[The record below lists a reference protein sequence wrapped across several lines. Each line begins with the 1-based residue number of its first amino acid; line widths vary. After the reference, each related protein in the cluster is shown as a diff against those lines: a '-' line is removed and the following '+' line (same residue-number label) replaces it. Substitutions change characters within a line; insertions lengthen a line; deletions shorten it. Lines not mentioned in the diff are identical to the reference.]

1 MIRTTPQKWGAVIYA
16 GQTFDW
22 TWTVT
27 DDTGQPLDLT
37 GVNVRAQLRQQVT
50 DGTAIMTF
58 GTADATVIV
67 GGTAGTIRFL
77 QSDTV
82 TTALGVA
89 VGNTQVTA
97 VFDAEAV
104 EVTGDVSR
112 IISGD
117 WIIVPEVTR

>member
-1 MIRTTPQKWGAVIYA
+1 MIRTTPQTWNATIYA

-27 DDTGQPLDLT
+27 DDTGQALDLT
-37 GVNVRAQLRQQVT
+37 GVNVRAQLRQTVT
-50 DGTAIMTF
+50 DGTAVMTF
-58 GTADATVIV
+58 GTANSTVIL

-82 TTALGVA
+82 TTALGAA

-112 IISGD
+112 IFSGD
-117 WIIVPEVTR
+117 WTIVPEVTR

>member
-1 MIRTTPQKWGAVIYA
+1 MIRTTPQKWDAFIYA

-37 GVNVRAQLRQQVT
+37 GVNVRAQLRQTVT
-50 DGTAIMTF
+50 DGTAIATF
-58 GTADATVIV
+58 GTANATVIL
-67 GGTAGTIRFL
+67 GGTAGTIRFF

-82 TTALGVA
+82 TAALGAA

-104 EVTGDVSR
+104 EFTGDVSR
-112 IISGD
+112 IISGN
-117 WIIVPEVTR
+117 WTIVPEVTR